1 MHPSKVLDEYLLKI
15 TDKITNL
22 IKARY
27 GLWFLG
33 FLSFAESALLVP
45 IITDP
50 FMVAYMLVHKSK
62 TTLSLLVT
70 VLTSVIGGVA
80 AYVTAALFMDL
91 IKPILSVEAILVF
104 EDIVYRFHDDMFLLA
119 FLGAVTPLPYTLTA
133 LAAGTI
139 KGNLLLFI
147 LGSFAG
153 RMLRY
158 GIVAYLTYVFGE
170 KALGLIR
177 KNIIYISIIAIIAT
191 VLYVLI

>member
-1 MHPSKVLDEYLLKI
+1 MHLSKVLDEYILKI

-50 FMVAYMLVHKSK
+50 FMVTYMLVHKSK

-80 AYVTAALFMDL
+80 AYVTAAFFMDL

-147 LGSFAG
+147 LGSFVG

-177 KNIIYISIIAIIAT
+177 KNIIYISIIAIMAT